1 MTMIATDLG
10 IAAARDAGIGGY
22 RISLKQFSITEAT
35 DFEIR
40 PDRTELVGEEVYR
53 ADIVS
58 VENVDINTIRLSCV
72 IQKGRPATGQW
83 NVGEIGIW
91 MDNGTLFAHGN
102 MPPFP
107 KTAEYGLKFYVYVS
121 LARLGEVINITT
133 SENYSLPSA
142 ASVASLL
149 DPTESSQNVVIVLDA
164 NSHSEEIQSGMPRN
178 SSSPALAFKYG
189 PGGTQWGF
197 AGHARV
203 FVGKPDS
210 IVSQS
215 AFSLDVGAYGF
226 WLSDGEVV
234 IAQIIQGPGAGE
246 SRKMQYNALAGRFTS
261 IDEPFS
267 AFNDDSKLHIWRSH
281 ENALPKRP
289 VGLPEYM
296 VLGYGENDYS
306 VTTQTLSATH
316 LTPSQYAMNGNNAEN
331 QTLPPEFPLSEMESN
346 KSLIVVMGDNVLAP
360 SQYTVSGQVL
370 RIIGGAP
377 STSRITLWGFKR
389 EATGGQLSFQ
399 EAVYSATGQR
409 EYFTPMVADTKAY
422 LMVIANDTVVA
433 SDDYVLDG
441 AKIVFVDGKQPTSG
455 TVTIVVC
462 GNTFSDDIRGSLAR
476 DTFPVAA
483 GVSQMEFES
492 DSVISA
498 ARNVLLFQGGKYLPR
513 AQYRISGNKVILRS
527 PVTNTVV
534 DLLNFNSDNVEIV
547 TGRTGRDTGPKWVD
561 PAGEQGM
568 PNKLVP
574 RRHTHVARGQPSF
587 AISPV
592 PDISHLIVFVDGKV
606 LQQGNFTYD
615 GLNIWPNETLSGGE
629 RVEIICFT
637 SIDHPGT
644 ASRPKATRYI
654 STGGTDYNMHQSD
667 NPDSRIVMVD
677 GEFVP
682 TSAHTYSPTTGK
694 LTFPQ
699 PIPASKE
706 VYLWTYE
713 DVNETGMQVRAWNVI
728 LPVSTAKTYGLK
740 ATPRTKFDL
749 VAAAESRI
757 LGWETFGLRT
767 DAQFS
772 FLEFVNTPDAA
783 LIGIDLQIT
792 HFVTRKPETRLV
804 LREDMPGYLAGY
816 LKSTNNLS
824 DLTDVVAAR
833 ENLGLG
839 DAALNARYLQKGLN
853 LADVP
858 DKGAAR
864 DNLGITAIIQDVMN
878 NVLLKGNNLA
888 DVPDKGAA
896 RANLGIGTA
905 AQFNIEQ
912 FLLSSQ
918 NLADVPDKAA
928 ARRNLGIS
936 GTGGVEGDFSNVS
949 SWWASIGPLHIRG
962 GWFQTPNMGEGS
974 IPTIAFRTPFPNGCL
989 SVVLTDYNP
998 DGRSD
1003 HDAVGQIFQAPSAA
1017 SFRVFVNEPG
1027 RASSNWRGCQYIA
1040 FGW

>member
-35 DFEIR
+35 GFDIR

-72 IQKGRPATGQW
+72 IQKGRPASGQW

-149 DPTESSQNVVIVLDA
+149 DPVESSQNVVVVLDA
-164 NSHSEEIQSGMPRN
+164 NSHSEEILSGMPRN

-197 AGHARV
+197 TGYARV
-203 FVGKPDS
+203 FVGKPDF

-215 AFSLDVGAYGF
+215 AFNLDVGAYGF

-246 SRKMQYNALAGRFTS
+246 SRKMQYNKTAGRLTS

-267 AFNDDSKLHIWRSH
+267 AFNNDSKLHLWRSH
-281 ENALPKRP
+281 ENALPTRP
-289 VGLPEYM
+289 VGLPDYM
-296 VLGYGENDYS
+296 VLGYGENTYS

-316 LTPSQYAMNGNNAEN
+316 LVPYQHSMNGNNAEN
-331 QTLPPEFPLSEMESN
+331 QTLPPEFPLSDLENN
-346 KSLIVVMGDNVLAP
+346 KALIVVMGDNVLAP

-377 STSRITLWGFKR
+377 STSRLTLWGFKR
-389 EATGGQLSFQ
+389 EVDGGQLSFQ
-399 EAVYSATGQR
+399 EASYAATGQR
-409 EYFTPMVADTKAY
+409 EYFTPMVADSKAKI
-422 LMVIANDTVVA
+422 MVIANDTVVA
-433 SDDYVLDG
+433 SDDFVLDG

-455 TVTIVVC
+455 TVVILVC
-462 GNTFSDDIRGSLAR
+462 GNTMSNDIRGSLAR
-476 DTFPVAA
+476 DTFPVAS

-492 DSVISA
+492 QSVIA
-498 ARNVLLFQGGKYLPR
+498 GARNVIVFIGGKYLPR

-527 PVTNTVV
+527 PVSNTVV
-534 DLLNFNSDNVEIV
+534 DVLNFISENIEIV
-547 TGRTGRDTGPKWVD
+547 TGRTGRDSGPKWVD
-561 PAGEQGM
+561 PAGEEGL
-568 PNKLVP
+568 PNKIVP
-574 RRHTHVARGQPSF
+574 RRHTHIARGQPSF

-637 SIDHPGT
+637 SIDNPGT
-644 ASRPKATRYI
+644 AARPKATRFI
-654 STGGTDYNMHQSD
+654 STGTDNFTMHQSD

-682 TSAHTYSPTTGK
+682 TTSHTYSPTTGK

-713 DVNETGMQVRAWNVI
+713 DVAEVGMQVRALNVI
-728 LPVSTAKTYGLK
+728 LPISTAKTYGLK
-740 ATPRTKFDL
+740 GAPRTKFDM

-757 LGWETFGLRT
+757 LGWETFGLRL

-772 FLEFVNTPDAA
+772 FLEFVNTPDSA
-783 LIGIDLQIT
+783 LIGLDLQIT

-824 DLTDVVAAR
+824 DLTDKAAAR

-864 DNLGITAIIQDVMN
+864 DNLGITGIVQNIMD

-905 AQFNIEQ
+905 ALFNVEQ
-912 FLLSSQ
+912 FLFAAQ

-928 ARRNLGIS
+928 ARRNLGIT
-936 GTGGVEGDFSNVS
+936 GTGGVEGDFTDRN

-962 GWFQTPNMGEGS
+962 GRFQTPNMGEGS
-974 IPTIAFRTPFPNGCL
+974 IPTIPFKTPFPSMCAT
-989 SVVLTDYNP
+989 VVLTDINP

-1003 HDAVGQIFQAPSAA
+1003 HDAVGQIFQEPTTGY
-1017 SFRVFVNEPG
+1017 FRVFVNEPG
-1027 RASSNWRGCQYIA
+1027 RASSNWRGCWYIA